1 MIFLKNQAAWERRS
15 GSRKAARLVS
25 GLMPFTASLFH
36 LMTKI
41 PIAVASHQVGPDVAA
56 STWQSFVSQL
66 VKQNIVMISF
76 GCLTFQPK
84 ENKLI
89 QDPMQVL

>member
-1 MIFLKNQAAWERRS
+1 MGKTFWKQKGCQA
-15 GSRKAARLVS
+15 VS
-25 GLMPFTASLFH
+25 GLMPFTAPLVH
-36 LMTKI
+36 LMTKT
-41 PIAVASHQVGPDVAA
+41 PIAAASRQVGPDEAA